1 MALIAHYQQA
11 ATLIK
16 RNIVVG
22 RVWAEIEK
30 RRKQFGLPERTEI
43 ALMDAAF
50 NYKAGNGHYREVNEI
65 SDVVASR
72 DLKRMCEVGLLVPM
86 GEKRGRRE

>member
-1 MALIAHYQQA
+1 
-11 ATLIK
+11 
-16 RNIVVG
+16 
-22 RVWAEIEK
+22 
-30 RRKQFGLPERTEI
+30 
-43 ALMDAAF
+43 MDAAF